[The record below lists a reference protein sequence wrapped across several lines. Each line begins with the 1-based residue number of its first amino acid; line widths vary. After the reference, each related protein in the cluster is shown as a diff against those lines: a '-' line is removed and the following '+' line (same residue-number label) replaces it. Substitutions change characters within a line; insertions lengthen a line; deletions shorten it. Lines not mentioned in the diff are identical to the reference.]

1 MPQLK
6 NQKHEDF
13 IREYRVDKNAKQAA
27 IRAGYS
33 KRTAAS
39 QGSRLLNNVNIQ
51 KRYVELLE
59 ADAERNDLTL
69 DQILQEYKKLAF
81 QPVDHPSIK
90 ASDKRAALHDLGR
103 HIGMFDDDRNKT
115 NSPDRMVVFI
125 EKLSQCARPF
135 PIATQRALGDEIEH
149 KYRM

>member
-51 KRYVELLE
+51 KRHLELLE
-59 ADAERNDLTL
+59 TDAERNDLSL

-81 QPVDHPSIK
+81 QPVDNPDIK

-103 HIGMFDDDRNKT
+103 HMGMFDQCGSKNNSSDNMDDWLERLMQ
-115 NSPDRMVVFI
+115 S
-125 EKLSQCARPF
+125 ARPF
-135 PIATQRALGDEIEH
+135 PITAQSNLR
-149 KYRM
+149 